1 MVRMGGAS
9 MRARQIPADSRY
21 RHDDLSRTGCTSPD
35 YYLLTSGDERRVARA
50 LSPAALSSRSLGQS
64 RSVTSTKGGVTV
76 QHEDGRV
83 EAMPLDEARAFL
95 DAMPIERRAL
105 YEDV

>member
-1 MVRMGGAS
+1 
-9 MRARQIPADSRY
+9 
-21 RHDDLSRTGCTSPD
+21 
-35 YYLLTSGDERRVARA
+35 
-50 LSPAALSSRSLGQS
+50 
-64 RSVTSTKGGVTV
+64 
-76 QHEDGRV
+76 V